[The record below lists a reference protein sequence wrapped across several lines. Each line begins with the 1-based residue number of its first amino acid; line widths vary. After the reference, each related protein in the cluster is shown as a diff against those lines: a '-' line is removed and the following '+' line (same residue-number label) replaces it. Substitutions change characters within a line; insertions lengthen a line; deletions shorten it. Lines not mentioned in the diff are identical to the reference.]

1 MGASHDGQPLIHS
14 KISRSTTAF
23 YGGWGHNLPMPVFEY
38 RCQDCQKRFSV
49 LIGVVAG
56 PEEAKCP
63 NCGSMKSS
71 RLISRFAR
79 GRSED
84 DRIDEMAD
92 QLETMGEPESP
103 SEMRRMVREMGKAM
117 DEDASEEM
125 EDMFEADMAGEGA
138 EE

>member
-1 MGASHDGQPLIHS
+1 MLW
-14 KISRSTTAF
+14 STIAF
-23 YGGWGHNLPMPVFEY
+23 YGPQTGQNPSVPVFEY
-38 RCQDCQKRFSV
+38 RCQDCQRRFSV
-49 LIGVVAG
+49 LVGVVSG
-56 PEEAKCP
+56 PEEPKCP
-63 NCGSMKSS
+63 NCGGLKAA

-79 GRSED
+79 GRTED

-125 EDMFEADMAGEGA
+125 EDMFEADMSGEGA